1 MNKTPYKTGFLK
13 PRSHSHCALKAVMIM
28 SAALL
33 SFSAKA
39 EKTVTVLTDS
49 WEPYINTPDQPLG
62 IAAKLLNILLDYQGL
77 ESRWQHLPYELSFHQ
92 VENNKRLVSFPYFK
106 TKQRQNAVI
115 YSEPIFSVTSK
126 VYYNRAFRSADT
138 AKLAYANKQRVGK
151 VAGYSY
157 GQSIDQE
164 VEQAAV
170 FATEKQA
177 LTALFNHD
185 IEVLPMTEGVMN
197 YQLTHNFPQRQ
208 QLILAIDNIADT
220 SSLHAVA
227 AKNDQGKAIIDKIN
241 HAFISLNKAGISSI
255 QTTTTAMPEPVD
267 IARLMTSEGYPLIIG
282 QTAASGDDV
291 DYYTLPQGT
300 KALIIEWSQKIIQ
313 PSKTDRIYKNMM
325 DLSKVVLLNGPH
337 VGKELFVRNMHI
349 ELL

>member
-1 MNKTPYKTGFLK
+1 MNNAPYKTLFIN
-13 PRSHSHCALKAVMIM
+13 PHARFDVAHKAIIIVL
-28 SAALL
+28 AALL
-33 SFSAKA
+33 SFAAKA
-39 EKTVTVLTDS
+39 DNTVTVLTDS
-49 WEPYINTPDQPLG
+49 WEPYITPPEQPLG
-62 IAAKLLNILLDYQGL
+62 TAAKLLAMLLDDQGL

-92 VENNKRLVSFPYFK
+92 VENNKRLLSFPYFK
-106 TKQRQNAVI
+106 TTQRQNAVI
-115 YSEPIFSVTSK
+115 YSDPIFSVTSK
-126 VYYNRAFRSADT
+126 VYYNRAFMSLESAK
-138 AKLAYANKQRVGK
+138 AAYISKQRVGK

-157 GQSIDQE
+157 GQSIDKE
-164 VEQAAV
+164 VEKASVYAS
-170 FATEKQA
+170 EKQA

-185 IEVLPMTEGVMN
+185 IDVLPMTEGVMN
-197 YQLTHNFPQRQ
+197 HQLSHHFQERK

-227 AKNDQGKAIIDKIN
+227 AKNAEGKAIIDKIN
-241 HAFISLNKAGISSI
+241 HGFNSLNDAGISSI

-267 IARLMTSEGYPLIIG
+267 IARLITSEGYPLIIG
-282 QTAASGDDV
+282 QTAAGGDNI
-291 DYYTLPQGT
+291 DYYSLPQGT
-300 KALIIEWSQKIIQ
+300 KALIIEWSQKIRQ